1 MQNRIFK
8 VLLTTVFLLFSFCG
22 YGQCEAKIKDFYV
35 AYMQNAEGCN
45 DQENIKLLNT
55 CMSQELIAKLEA
67 YTRKYDVDAIVHA
80 QDVSAYGI
88 RSLIVVALK
97 ENRYLVKYKWNPQS
111 EYTCIPVKATDVDG
125 KFTILDIAPIDIDV
139 ESYINYD

>member
-1 MQNRIFK
+1 
-8 VLLTTVFLLFSFCG
+8 
-22 YGQCEAKIKDFYV
+22 
-35 AYMQNAEGCN
+35 MQNAERCN

-111 EYTCIPVKATDVDG
+111 EYTCIPVNATDVDG
-125 KFTILDIAPIDIDV
+125 EFTILDIAPIDKDV